1 MATFVVLKWPP
12 RLVIFSPHWALSR
25 CHHEPSFQKR
35 HSWVRDWAWLCAF
48 CRLKAVSRL
57 FWIRMWAGFDD
68 DKGCRHPNG
77 RVITKN
83 FFGSVGFDFLIFYL
97 ILAFQPCHPLSYTH
111 ISFGTCATGVCALPS
126 INITGCRWR
135 GFAIATAACVPWP
148 FLPER
153 DEYILWCTC
162 LEPPPPRPCHNNSQ
176 RGTSFAQ
183 WERNGKRRKI
193 VGSSG
198 NLGNTSL
205 CDCCSDHVPTLDRLV
220 QT

>member
-1 MATFVVLKWPP
+1 MASETGYF
-12 RLVIFSPHWALSR
+12 LSTLSFIR

-57 FWIRMWAGFDD
+57 FWSRMWAGFDD

-162 LEPPPPRPCHNNSQ
+162 LETPPPFPVTITVREALHLHNG
-176 RGTSFAQ
+176 RGMANEGKLSAAVGTLAIPVYAIAAQ
-183 WERNGKRRKI
+183 TMFQLSI
-193 VGSSG
+193 
-198 NLGNTSL
+198 
-205 CDCCSDHVPTLDRLV
+205 D
-220 QT
+220 